1 MFMAKLERYKSKDTE
16 TFYAWK
22 IFELLIVRFKNADSS
37 SSFSLKARPCV
48 RFSIFRCLHYPQHHV
63 LCGCSEDWPH
73 FDPCKSRIRL
83 WWKHNACSSNSQGDF
98 SHRCVL
104 TQSQAETEAGLWAN
118 VRRMA
123 PKAGTPFVT
132 AANVS
137 LTAESFW
144 CLEKGWLFCR
154 TEELIIVKG
163 KLPHF
168 SLSDCFT
175 LEMTRVT
182 EKEREK
188 FNGVIEKRK
197 SSLMERSR
205 NLLG

>member
-1 MFMAKLERYKSKDTE
+1 MGHNQSPLTILFGNKLWVVHPRIERNSLRTDPDTE
-16 TFYAWK
+16 REMGF
-22 IFELLIVRFKNADSS
+22 LLLA
-37 SSFSLKARPCV
+37 
-48 RFSIFRCLHYPQHHV
+48 LHYPQHHV

-163 KLPHF
+163 KLPHL